1 MKVPVNPSS
10 ISPASARKSAKSPVT
25 FEVDTRS
32 LPQTDSVSLKGS
44 FHPES
49 GAFDPHW
56 NKGKSLP
63 MRDDG
68 QGGDKKAGDG
78 IYTRQVELSGNP
90 GQDFWWGAVDQD
102 GRYLVTAE
110 EDPRLQLAEEG
121 DQVERLSP
129 LQGHRYGLQEVD
141 GKATVTAWSPSAQR
155 MDLELYDPDGQKVG
169 VLPMERPETQGASG
183 RQDWQVRLDGSKAKL
198 EGYSYLLQ
206 ETDAEGKK
214 TQYID
219 PFARKLVGQQRGLE
233 RIFVDPIGGFET
245 GWYDDSGK
253 GGPNYA
259 DNLQMGRFTVDGQHG
274 ADKMYLVFKDSDG
287 RPLSKEALRERLGPT
302 GLTTYDKA
310 EPKDRR
316 DWDVLNSWQLQ
327 KSPSLEPYLVSD
339 EIGADGRIPLRR
351 IEEKTGDG
359 GWVGVVH
366 NFPSIEGLHYEFQA
380 EAAGKLL
387 ADTNGDGSLA
397 KDELKRTPY
406 NELDNVVSS
415 RPGSA
420 RRALISG
427 QDYQPR
433 FADTQRLEID
443 PAKQI
448 IYEAHVGS
456 LLTSPD
462 NVLPA
467 TFEDLEKRLDY
478 VVDLGATALELMPT
492 SEFGGKKDWGYTT
505 DHYFAGAEAY
515 GFSMPVE
522 KARSEGLVAADSD
535 HKPGEEVYING
546 TDALKWFVDH
556 AHKKGLNVYGDVV
569 YNHTSGKTDGDNP
582 LNSIGGEQS
591 DFFRWGNGHFNETP
605 WGRKP
610 DFADPFVKQY
620 FTDHAATQ
628 LTEYGFDGLRFDFT
642 QVLHNTGD
650 DHQKIAGM
658 ETLRQVQRG
667 LELVKPG
674 VFTVAEDFSR
684 DPLVAS
690 PLSESRWDNGV
701 QRKGMGFDAVWNDH
715 YRDGIYEAVKSNP
728 NGADIL
734 MESMQSHRGVPSWGQ
749 GLAYAHSHDEV
760 GNSGKWLGRL
770 ASGTKDEAGVLSTEA
785 RAKSRSG
792 AALTLLGPGIP
803 MLWQGEEF
811 LANNDFKHGLT
822 STWGQ
827 DTTWLEG
834 TEAEKN
840 TDTSKARQGHLQV
853 HKDLIGLRKSS
864 DAFYPTAPVNRVM
877 THNQDQVVAFERV
890 GASGDAFVVVTQ
902 MSDVNRG
909 GYPVPLPPGR
919 WKEVFNSDAQ
929 AYGGENFGNGGT
941 EFDSRSGTSTGLN
954 LPAGGTIVLK
964 KL

>member
-1 MKVPVNPSS
+1 MKVPVNSSTTPSV
-10 ISPASARKSAKSPVT
+10 SPRKPGTFPVT

-32 LPQTDSVSLKGS
+32 LPHTDSVSLKGS
-44 FHPES
+44 FDPES
-49 GAFDPHW
+49 GKFDPEW
-56 NKGKSLP
+56 NKGKTLP

-78 IYTRQVELSGNP
+78 IFTRQLELQGDA
-90 GQDFWWGAVDQD
+90 GQDFRWGAVNQD
-102 GRYLVTAE
+102 GRYLVTT
-110 EDPRLQLAEEG
+110 EDDPHFRLAEDEE
-121 DQVERLSP
+121 QVERLSP
-129 LQGHRYGLQEVD
+129 LQGHRYGLQEVN
-141 GKATVTAWSPSAQR
+141 GRATVTAWSPSAQR
-155 MDLELYDPDGQKVG
+155 MDLELYDPDGQKVA
-169 VLPMERPETQGASG
+169 VLPMDRPETQGASG
-183 RQDWQVRLDGSKAKL
+183 RQDWQVSLDGSKAKM
-198 EGYSYLLQ
+198 EGFSYLLQ
-206 ETDAEGKK
+206 ETDVEGKQ

-259 DNLQMGRFTVDGQHG
+259 DNLQMGRFTVDGRQG
-274 ADKMYLVFKDSDG
+274 ADKMYLVFKDADG
-287 RPLSKEALRERLGPT
+287 HPLSKDALLERLGPS
-302 GLTTYDKA
+302 GLTSYDKA

-316 DWDVLNSWQLQ
+316 DWDVLNAWQLQ

-339 EIGADGRIPLRR
+339 EIGGDGRVPLRR

-366 NFPSIEGLHYEFQA
+366 NFPAIEGLRYEFQA
-380 EAAGKLL
+380 EANGKLL
-387 ADTNGDGSLA
+387 ADSNGDGTLS
-397 KDELKRTPY
+397 KNELKRTPY
-406 NELDNVVSS
+406 NEVDNVVSS

-427 QDYQPR
+427 QDYQAR
-433 FADTQRLEID
+433 FSETQRLEVD
-443 PAKQI
+443 PSKQI

-467 TFEDLEKRLDY
+467 TFEDLQKRLDY
-478 VVDLGATALELMPT
+478 VIDLGATALELMPT

-505 DHYFAGAEAY
+505 DHYFAGADAY

-522 KARSEGLVAADSD
+522 KARAEGLLSPDSD
-535 HKPGEEVYING
+535 HRPGEEVYING

-582 LNSIGGEQS
+582 LNSIGGGQS
-591 DFFRWGNGHFNETP
+591 DFFRWGDGNFNETP

-650 DHQKIAGM
+650 AHQRTAGM
-658 ETLRQVQRG
+658 EALRQVNRG
-667 LELVKPG
+667 LELAKPG

-701 QRKGMGFDAVWNDH
+701 LRKGMGFDAVWNDH
-715 YRDGIYEAVKSNP
+715 YRDGIYEAVKSSP

-749 GLAYAHSHDEV
+749 GLAYSHSHDEV

-770 ASGTKDEAGVLSTEA
+770 AAGGKDDSAVLSTEA
-785 RAKSRSG
+785 RAKARSG

-834 TEAEKN
+834 SEAEKN

-864 DAFYPTAPVNRVM
+864 DAFYPTAAVNRVM
-877 THNQDQVVAFERV
+877 THNQDQIVAFERV
-890 GASGDAFVVVTQ
+890 GSAGDAFVVVTQ

-909 GYPVPLPPGR
+909 DYPVPLPPGR

-929 AYGGENFGNGGT
+929 AYGGRNFGNGGT
-941 EFDSRSGTSTGLN
+941 EFDSHAGTSTGLN